1 MVAVLVLA
9 QVSLS
14 GFLCEGAYMLAVV
27 GVNRYLCR
35 DLGGASAKRGTY
47 MLAVV

>member
-1 MVAVLVLA
+1 MAAVLVLA

-14 GFLCEGAYMLAVV
+14 ECLWRGAYMLAVA
-27 GVNRYLCR
+27 GVHRGLCR
-35 DLGGASAKRGTY
+35 ELGGASAKRGTY